1 MLEKLENIFREG
13 FLFALSFLGPRFK
26 LLLALVALAVVGVL
40 TIAGFRGDKSRR
52 TPIEV
57 FPDMDRQFK
66 LRPQTK
72 AGFHAWAN
80 NLSSRPQVV
89 GTVAQR
95 DMFEDNTTWSLTPV
109 NTGKDG
115 AAFVELNPLPVDL
128 QLLERGQQRYGI
140 YCQPCHGA
148 QADGNGITKKLGM
161 TTVAN
166 LQDQRIIRMTDGEIF
181 QTVSYGK
188 NTMLGYAA
196 QVPVADRWA
205 IIAYLRALQLSR
217 LGTESDVPAPILE
230 KLKK

>member
-1 MLEKLENIFREG
+1 MFEKI
-13 FLFALSFLGPRFK
+13 FLFVLSLLGPRFK
-26 LLLALVALAVVGVL
+26 LVLGVLALAVVAVL
-40 TIAGFRGDKSRR
+40 SIAGFRGEKTRR
-52 TPIEV
+52 PPIEI

-66 LRPQTK
+66 LRPETT
-72 AGFHAWAN
+72 AGFYAWAN
-80 NLSSRPQVV
+80 NMSSRPQVA

-95 DMFEDNTTWSLTPV
+95 HGFKDNTTWAQNAL
-109 NTGKDG
+109 NTGKDNG
-115 AAFVELNPLPVDL
+115 AFVEVNPLPINLELL
-128 QLLERGQQRYGI
+128 QRGEQRYGI

-148 QADGNGITKKLGM
+148 QADGNGVTKKLGF

-196 QVPVADRWA
+196 QVPVEDRWA

-217 LGTESDVPAPILE
+217 LGVEADVPAPVLQS
-230 KLKK
+230 LKK

>member
-1 MLEKLENIFREG
+1 MLENVFEKI
-13 FLFALSFLGPRFK
+13 FLFVLSLLGPRFK
-26 LLLALVALAVVGVL
+26 LVIGVLALAVVAVV
-40 TIAGFRGDKSRR
+40 TVAGFRGAKSRR

-57 FPDMDRQFK
+57 WPDMDRQFK

-72 AGFHAWAN
+72 AGFYAWAN
-80 NLSSRPQVV
+80 NLSSRPQVA
-89 GTVAQR
+89 GTVSQKNGFRDNNTWAQ
-95 DMFEDNTTWSLTPV
+95 DAF
-109 NTGKDG
+109 NTGKENG
-115 AAFVELNPLPVDL
+115 AFVEVNPLPINL
-128 QLLERGQQRYGI
+128 ELLRRGEQRYGI

-148 QADGNGITKKLGM
+148 LADGNGITKKLGF

-196 QVPVADRWA
+196 QVPVEDRWA

-217 LGTESDVPAPILE
+217 LGVESEVPPPVLQT
-230 KLKK
+230 LKK

>member
-1 MLEKLENIFREG
+1 MFEKI
-13 FLFALSFLGPRFK
+13 FLFVLSLLGPRFK
-26 LLLALVALAVVGVL
+26 LVLGVLVLAVVAVL
-40 TIAGFRGDKSRR
+40 SIAGFRGEKTRR
-52 TPIEV
+52 PPIEI

-66 LRPQTK
+66 LRPETT
-72 AGFHAWAN
+72 AGFYAWAN
-80 NLSSRPQVV
+80 NMSSRPQVA

-95 DMFEDNTTWSLTPV
+95 HGFKDNTTWAQNAV
-109 NTGKDG
+109 NTGKDNG
-115 AAFVELNPLPVDL
+115 AFIEVNPLPITL
-128 QLLERGQQRYGI
+128 ELLKGGEQRYGI

-148 QADGNGITKKLGM
+148 QADGNGVTKKLGM

-196 QVPVADRWA
+196 QIPVEDRWA

-217 LGTESDVPAPILE
+217 LGVEADVPAPVLQS
-230 KLKK
+230 LKK